1 MSQNKRA
8 GFTIFL
14 ALIIAL
20 AVASSSCSSTK
31 SGTDIRTASG
41 TGSGT
46 GPGTGPNG
54 TTPGGTGELNSAL
67 VVSPD
72 GGIWVK
78 TLLENHGVAVTVV
91 GWSAATVG
99 YARDFDLVIVTGSGR
114 TINEGEV
121 VKGYD
126 RPVLGIG
133 PYGCKYFGLLK
144 LKNGWPYT

>member
-1 MSQNKRA
+1 MIQNRKA
-8 GFTIFL
+8 GLAIFL
-14 ALIIAL
+14 VMIIAL

-41 TGSGT
+41 PGSGS
-46 GPGTGPNG
+46 GSGTGPNG

-72 GGIWVK
+72 SGAWVK
-78 TLLENHGVAVTVV
+78 TLLENHGVSVTVV
-91 GWSAATVG
+91 GWSAATVE
-99 YARDFDLVIVTGSGR
+99 YARGFDLVIVTGSGR

-126 RPVLGIG
+126 RPVLGLG
-133 PYGCKYFGLLK
+133 PYGHVYFGILD
-144 LKNGWPYT
+144 LKNGSPYS